1 MTGHELSP
9 RRALEPMVLADRLPA
24 AAMPA
29 TPPQGT
35 RSLMLWL
42 FFLGVAFFGVLGT
55 WAATASM
62 RSAVIASGLFRV
74 QGENLAVQH
83 LEGGIVHEIAVK
95 EGQIVQ

>member
-24 AAMPA
+24 TALPA

-62 RSAVIASGLFRV
+62 RSFSVANRITAPSAMARTRAISRV
-74 QGENLAVQH
+74 MEFAHPLR
-83 LEGGIVHEIAVK
+83 
-95 EGQIVQ
+95 